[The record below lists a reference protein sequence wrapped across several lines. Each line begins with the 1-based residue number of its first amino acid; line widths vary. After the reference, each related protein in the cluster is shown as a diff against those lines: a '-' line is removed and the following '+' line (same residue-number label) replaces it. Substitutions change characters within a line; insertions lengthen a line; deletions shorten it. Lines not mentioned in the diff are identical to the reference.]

1 MQLGGMSKKLLT
13 LNYSLH
19 NGAIMKIDK
28 HYDPTDDLEKELLQE
43 LDDIARQ
50 LQGKITYS
58 SYGNSMGKSSKT
70 VTIEY
75 DITE

>member
-1 MQLGGMSKKLLT
+1 
-13 LNYSLH
+13 
-19 NGAIMKIDK
+19 MKE
-28 HYDPTDDLEKELLQE
+28 EKELLQE
-43 LDDIARQ
+43 LDDIAKQ
-50 LQGKITYS
+50 LKAKITYS

>member
-1 MQLGGMSKKLLT
+1 
-13 LNYSLH
+13 
-19 NGAIMKIDK
+19 MKIDK

-43 LDDIARQ
+43 LDGIARQ
-50 LQGKITYS
+50 LNGKITYS
-58 SYGNSMGKSSKT
+58 TYGSMGRSSKT

>member
-1 MQLGGMSKKLLT
+1 
-13 LNYSLH
+13 
-19 NGAIMKIDK
+19 MKIDK
-28 HYDPTDDLEKELLQE
+28 HYDPTDYLEKELLQE

-50 LQGKITYS
+50 LKGKITYS
-58 SYGNSMGKSSKT
+58 SYGNSLGKLSKT